1 MGLMSAVFAHE
12 IRNSLTSLKTF
23 AQLFPEKYNDAD
35 FRDSFS
41 RIVPEQIKIVDRL
54 IKDFLD
60 CYTKEKDDGSKGFNL
75 TETFNESVESVKN
88 RLRLEEKNIV
98 IEKKYGNNAINM
110 PGSAG
115 MLKYAFANILDNGC
129 QAMEGEGALKV
140 DIETN
145 GKFISVMIEDTG
157 DGISSEDIN
166 KIFDPFYTTKSLGI
180 GLGLAISKRIIE
192 DYGGMIRVKSR
203 LAEGTVFQISLPV
216 VNNNIVLKN

>member
-1 MGLMSAVFAHE
+1 M
-12 IRNSLTSLKTF
+12 
-23 AQLFPEKYNDAD
+23 
-35 FRDSFS
+35 
-41 RIVPEQIKIVDRL
+41 
-54 IKDFLD
+54 
-60 CYTKEKDDGSKGFNL
+60 
-75 TETFNESVESVKN
+75 
-88 RLRLEEKNIV
+88 RLEEKNII

-129 QAMEGEGALKV
+129 QAMAGEGALKV

-145 GKFISVMIEDTG
+145 GKLISVMIEDTG

-216 VNNNIVLKN
+216 VINNIVLKN